1 MKEVPAFLAPNDA
14 ATGKVE
20 NFFTSIPTHHDAP
33 RPCPR
38 PRPPMYIP
46 CSTSCSSMSFP
57 LLQPRI
63 LVDSPLSPSLS
74 PTSPRLTSP
83 STPSLVVLETLRT
96 EQVPASSAQ
105 PHPALQAR
113 DDLPSGLSI
122 QSMNGGAPVDPS
134 IHYAPWSLALSTTTD
149 IIQPF
154 DPWLVRGQ

>member
-1 MKEVPAFLAPNDA
+1 MVMFHEAGTVKQVPAFLAPNDA

-20 NFFTSIPTHHDAP
+20 NFFTSIPTHHDA
-33 RPCPR
+33 PR

-83 STPSLVVLETLRT
+83 FTPSLVVLETLRT

-105 PHPALQAR
+105 PHPGLQAR

-134 IHYAPWSLALSTTTD
+134 ILCDLE
-149 IIQPF
+149 
-154 DPWLVRGQ
+154 R